1 MPIVALGDHNV
12 EVIKMPGE
20 RALTFFGGTFDDEVL
35 AAEIPVLVD
44 IWADGGEARQRI
56 APLIEVNGHR
66 VHRHSKGWKTE
77 RDDEHSHRDEVQHPY
92 CADRIGVQ
100 RFKGGKVL
108 EQRVGVNQEADLRAM
123 LDCHLRAHS

>member
-44 IWADGGEARQRI
+44 IWADGGETRRRI
-56 APLIEVNGHR
+56 APLIEVMA
-66 VHRHSKGWKTE
+66 TE
-77 RDDEHSHRDEVQHPY
+77 YTGIAKVGKLNAMSNTATAMKYNIRSVPT
-92 CADRIGVQ
+92 VLV
-100 RFKGGKVL
+100 FKGSKEG
-108 EQRVGVNQEADLRAM
+108 N
-123 LDCHLRAHS
+123 C